1 MARLL
6 ALAVI
11 RLRQS
16 IDRDGWLKP
25 PYNPDIQRFLDLSA
39 GRNAR
44 ERGGAWPSSIGLLV
58 RRASLPL
65 SAWMRDTAAWDQN
78 AAYTEEP
85 LLERVM
91 D

>member
-1 MARLL
+1 MPTDVLQALAALEALDPPARSDREMARLL

-44 ERGGAWPSSIGLLV
+44 ERGGA
-58 RRASLPL
+58 
-65 SAWMRDTAAWDQN
+65 
-78 AAYTEEP
+78 
-85 LLERVM
+85 
-91 D
+91 